1 MDFYPSHIPT
11 KRREKSFR
19 FSARFNSKT
28 RVGKPE
34 KRPILVIKMIQK
46 KIQLSWKNV
55 SLFSLSL
62 IGTSWLGF
70 SVWSYLN
77 NTKSDPW
84 KRSADSPA
92 RVLAEKQGKMILFLI
107 EPQACFDCKE
117 IRIILE
123 DLPELKDKFVFD
135 SIGEKEDPSRYEAIS
150 LDDRYSDELEALSQG
165 RGVWGVKNV
174 SEEILFLKKGVPGT
188 KEGTILL
195 ELEEKNR
202 FRSKEEESLKQP

>member
-1 MDFYPSHIPT
+1 
-11 KRREKSFR
+11 
-19 FSARFNSKT
+19 
-28 RVGKPE
+28 
-34 KRPILVIKMIQK
+34 MIQK